1 MSSVNLDPT
10 DCALRFSDHRCAVL
24 LAIAIAQ
31 DNLKHS
37 RIHVFHAQTQAF
49 HQSQTTPAE

>member
-1 MSSVNLDPT
+1 
-10 DCALRFSDHRCAVL
+10 VL
-24 LAIAIAQ
+24 LALAIAH

-49 HQSQTTPAE
+49 HQSRTTSAEWLRHQFV